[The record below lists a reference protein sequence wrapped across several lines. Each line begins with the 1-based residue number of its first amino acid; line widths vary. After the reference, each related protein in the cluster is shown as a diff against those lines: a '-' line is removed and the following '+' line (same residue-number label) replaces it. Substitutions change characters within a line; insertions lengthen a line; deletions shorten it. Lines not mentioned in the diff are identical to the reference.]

1 MRLRTLAVIL
11 AVIFCSSVMGTDALA
26 MQDNR
31 PPGAGTGVSS
41 GVGKIAGRTVGIGEH
56 LGETLPMDT
65 PFIDEQGR
73 KVLLRDLV
81 TKPTIITFVYYRCTH
96 TCPTLLFGLSDV
108 LSKVDL
114 SPGKDF
120 SVISISFDETETPD
134 LAVQKRQDYIKATGK
149 EFPEGA
155 WRFLTADK
163 EAIEKITRAA
173 GFGFKKV
180 AAGFAHPVALIVL
193 SPQGKITR
201 YVYGV
206 RFLPMDLT
214 LALTEASKG
223 LAVPTVNKVLLYCF
237 SYDPAGKKYVF
248 NILKVT
254 AIATLVFIALFVG
267 WLTLWGKKRT

>member
-1 MRLRTLAVIL
+1 MRLRFLTIILAGILCSSLVGADTLAGL
-11 AVIFCSSVMGTDALA
+11 DGG
-26 MQDNR
+26 
-31 PPGAGTGVSS
+31 PPE
-41 GVGKIAGRTVGIGEH
+41 VGPKVGINEH
-56 LGETLPMDT
+56 LGETLPLDT
-65 PFIDEQGR
+65 SFIDEQGQ
-73 KVLLRDLV
+73 KVVLRDLV
-81 TKPTIITFVYYRCTH
+81 TKPTILTFIYYRCTH
-96 TCPTLLFGLSDV
+96 TCPTLLLGLSDV

-134 LAVQKRQDYIKATGK
+134 LAVQKKKDYIKATGK

-155 WRFLTADK
+155 WRFLTADR
-163 EAIEKITRAA
+163 ETIEKITGAA

-180 AAGFAHPVALIVL
+180 PTGFSHPVALIVL

-201 YVYGV
+201 YLYGV

-237 SYDPAGKKYVF
+237 SYDPEGKKYVF
-248 NILKVT
+248 NILKIT
-254 AIATLVFIALFVG
+254 AIATLVFIALFIG
-267 WLTLWGKKRT
+267 WLTRWGRKKRP